1 MLRLIGSVIG
11 PAYLLVACG
20 GGGGGTP
27 PTYSIGGTVSGI
39 DPGQSVILRDNGGD
53 DLTVS
58 ANGAFA
64 FVTRIAS
71 GGAYAV
77 TVTAPEGKTCPVTGG
92 SGTVSATVTNVTV
105 ACVSNATFLIGGTV
119 SGLGVG
125 QSVILQDN
133 GGDDLTVSANGAFT
147 FATKVSSG
155 GPYLVKVGTQP
166 QGKYCAV
173 AGGSGTASADVSSV
187 AVACAG
193 PYTVGGTVSGLVGQG
208 LELVLDSQH
217 LGVSSNGNYLFP
229 TALAP
234 GPNGNSV
241 SIAQQPRSPTQRCI
255 VQNPY
260 FTSTPPNVSDI
271 SDINIVCGEFSI
283 VANSGADS
291 ISVFSIDAISGAL
304 ISVGSP
310 VAADRGPSAIA
321 GTIDKK
327 YLYVSNSRS
336 NDVSAFAV
344 DASSGALTTVP
355 GSPFAAGTSPKA
367 VAIFTSTACTVR
379 GGHCQ
384 LLENLYVANSG
395 SDTVS
400 AYQIDP
406 STGVL
411 TPSSAIPYATGTGPS
426 AMSVG
431 PGAPFTPYLYIANT
445 GGSNDISAFQ
455 IDGFFGGLSSVV
467 GSPFPSNGN
476 VSSLAFGAG
485 DAFQYPPGTSNGS
498 ADIKSLLYAA
508 NASGGTA
515 SIMGFSIHPYMG
527 DANDGALTSLPGFP
541 YALPSCSYIVAD
553 QTGAFLYATAGTNVF
568 GFSIDKQTGAL
579 SPLPGSPVAVGATA
593 DSVSIDSANQFLYV
607 ISRSAGRVTGFRLNA
622 ATGELTPM
630 PGSPFAVS
638 QSADFVVTL

>member
-1 MLRLIGSVIG
+1 MLRTCGLVIAVPLSG
-11 PAYLLVACG
+11 ITRAIIPAFALVVITACG
-20 GGGGGTP
+20 GGDGTPGGGDGTP
-27 PTYSIGGTVSGI
+27 PTYSIGGTLSGI
-39 DPGQSVILRDNGGD
+39 DPGQSVIL
-53 DLTVS
+53 
-58 ANGAFA
+58 
-64 FVTRIAS
+64 
-71 GGAYAV
+71 
-77 TVTAPEGKTCPVTGG
+77 K
-92 SGTVSATVTNVTV
+92 
-105 ACVSNATFLIGGTV
+105 
-119 SGLGVG
+119 
-125 QSVILQDN
+125 DN

-147 FATKVSSG
+147 FAAKVSSG
-155 GPYLVKVGTQP
+155 GSYAVTVGTQP
-166 QGKYCAV
+166 QGMYCAV

-208 LELVLDSQH
+208 LELVLGPQH
-217 LGVSSNGNYLFP
+217 FGISANGNYMFP
-229 TALAP
+229 TALYP
-234 GPNGNSV
+234 GPSGNSV
-241 SIAQQPRSPTQRCI
+241 SIAQQPQSPAQRCI

-271 SDINIVCGEFSI
+271 SDVNIVCGEFSF

-291 ISVFSIDAISGAL
+291 ISTFSIDATSGAL
-304 ISVGSP
+304 FSVGPP

-344 DASSGALTTVP
+344 DPSSGALTTVP
-355 GSPFAAGTSPKA
+355 GSPFAAGTSPRA
-367 VAIFTSTACTVR
+367 VAVFTSTACTSR

-395 SDTVS
+395 SDIVS
-400 AYQIDP
+400 AYQIDQ

-411 TPSSAIPYATGTGPS
+411 TPLASYATGTGPS
-426 AMSVG
+426 AMAVG
-431 PGAPFTPYLYIANT
+431 PGAPFTPFLYIANT
-445 GGSNDISAFQ
+445 GGSNDISAFL
-455 IDGFFGGLSSVV
+455 IGSLTPVA

-485 DAFQYPPGTSNGS
+485 DAFLYPPGSSNGS
-498 ADIKSLLYAA
+498 PGYKGLLYAA

-541 YALPSCSYIVAD
+541 YDLPSCSYIVAD
-553 QTGAFLYATAGTNVF
+553 QTGAYLYATAGTNVF

-579 SPLPGSPVAVGATA
+579 SPLPGSPIAVGATA
-593 DSVSIDSANQFLYV
+593 DSVSVDPANQFLYV
-607 ISRSAGRVTGFRLNA
+607 TNHSAGKVTGFKLNA
-622 ATGELTPM
+622 ATGELTTM

-638 QSADFVVTL
+638 QSADFLATL

>member
-1 MLRLIGSVIG
+1 MLRTIGSVTG
-11 PAYLLVACG
+11 LVFLMVACG

-58 ANGAFA
+58 ANGAFT

-77 TVTAPEGKTCPVTGG
+77 AVTAPEGKTCAVTGG

-125 QSVILQDN
+125 QSVILQNN

-147 FATKVSSG
+147 FVTKVSSG
-155 GPYLVKVGTQP
+155 GSYLVKVGTQP

-208 LELVLDSQH
+208 LELVLGPQH
-217 LGVSSNGNYLFP
+217 LGISSNGNYVFP
-229 TALAP
+229 TALDP
-234 GPNGNSV
+234 GPNGNGV
-241 SIAQQPRSPTQRCI
+241 SIAQQPHSPTQRCI

-271 SDINIVCGEFSI
+271 SDINIVCGEFSF

-291 ISVFSIDAISGAL
+291 ISAFSIDAASGAL
-304 ISVGSP
+304 LSVAPP
-310 VAADRGPSAIA
+310 VTADRGPSAIA
-321 GTIDKK
+321 STIDKK

-344 DASSGALTTVP
+344 DAGSGALTAVP
-355 GSPFAAGTSPKA
+355 GSPFAAGTSPSA
-367 VAIFTSTACTVR
+367 VAVYTATWCTTR
-379 GGHCQ
+379 GGHCGF
-384 LLENLYVANSG
+384 NMYAFVANAG

-400 AYQIDP
+400 AFTINQ

-411 TPSSAIPYATGTGPS
+411 TPIASYATDTGPS
-426 AMSVG
+426 AMAVRPDG
-431 PGAPFTPYLYIANT
+431 QFLYVANT
-445 GGSNDISAFQ
+445 GGSKDISGYS
-455 IDGFFGGLSSVV
+455 IDPFGGDLRPVF
-467 GSPFPSNGN
+467 GSPFPSGGS
-476 VSSLAFGAG
+476 VSSFAFGAG
-485 DAFQYPPGTSNGS
+485 EAF
-498 ADIKSLLYAA
+498 LYAA

-515 SIMGFSIHPYMG
+515 SIMGFSIHPSSG

-541 YALPSCSYIVAD
+541 FDLPSCNYIVAD
-553 QTGAFLYATAGTNVF
+553 QTGAYLYATAGTNVF
-568 GFSIDKQTGAL
+568 GFSINKQTGAL

-593 DSVSIDSANQFLYV
+593 DSVSIDPTNQFLYV
-607 ISRSAGRVTGFRLNA
+607 TNRSAGKVTGFKLNA
-622 ATGELTPM
+622 ATGELTTM

-638 QSADFVVTL
+638 QSADFIATL

>member
-1 MLRLIGSVIG
+1 MLRTIGSVTS
-11 PAYLLVACG
+11 LMFLMVACG
-20 GGGGGTP
+20 GRGGGAP

-53 DLTVS
+53 DLMVS
-58 ANGAFA
+58 ANGAFN
-64 FVTRIAS
+64 FVTRFAS

-77 TVTAPEGKTCPVTGG
+77 TVTAPEGKTCTVTGG

-125 QSVILQDN
+125 QSVILQNN

-155 GPYLVKVGTQP
+155 GSYLVKVGTQP

-208 LELVLDSQH
+208 LELVLGPQH
-217 LGVSSNGNYLFP
+217 LGISSNGNYVFP
-229 TALAP
+229 TALDP
-234 GPNGNSV
+234 GPNGNGV
-241 SIAQQPRSPTQRCI
+241 SIAQQPHSPTQRCI

-271 SDINIVCGEFSI
+271 SDINIVCGEFSF

-291 ISVFSIDAISGAL
+291 ISAFSIDATSGAL
-304 ISVGSP
+304 LSVGPP
-310 VAADRGPSAIA
+310 VAADRGPSSIA
-321 GTIDKK
+321 GAIDKK

-355 GSPFAAGTSPKA
+355 GSPFAAGTSPR
-367 VAIFTSTACTVR
+367 AIGVYSTTACTQR
-379 GGHCQ
+379 GGHCG
-384 LLENLYVANSG
+384 LLEYLYVANAG

-400 AYQIDP
+400 AYQIDQ
-406 STGVL
+406 STGVPPL
-411 TPSSAIPYATGTGPS
+411 SPASYATGTGPS
-426 AMSVG
+426 AMAVR
-431 PGAPFTPYLYIANT
+431 PDFPFLYIANT

-455 IDGFFGGLSSVV
+455 IDGSSGSLSSVV

-485 DAFQYPPGTSNGS
+485 EAF
-498 ADIKSLLYAA
+498 LYAA

-515 SIMGFSIHPYMG
+515 SIMGFSIHPFSG
-527 DANDGALTSLPGFP
+527 DANDGALTALPGFP
-541 YALPSCSYIVAD
+541 YDLPACSYIVAD
-553 QTGAFLYATAGTNVF
+553 QTGAYLYATAGTNVF
-568 GFSIDKQTGAL
+568 GFSINKQTGAL
-579 SPLPGSPVAVGATA
+579 SPLPGSPVPVGATA
-593 DSVSIDSANQFLYV
+593 DSVSIDPTNQFLYV
-607 ISRSAGRVTGFRLNA
+607 TNRSAGTVTGFKLNA
-622 ATGELTPM
+622 ATGELTTM

-638 QSADFVVTL
+638 QSADFVATL